1 MSGTEAGSDGDGLP
15 SRGTY
20 TLVIAVEEPVEI
32 RVGALGPRRL
42 DAPAYCYTGSAFGTG
57 GFSRVDRHR
66 RLAAGEHDARHWHVD
81 YLLGHPET
89 ALAGVVKSHGEDVEC
104 PIARR
109 LGEGPIGGFGAS
121 DCDCRSHLVDRPD
134 VREAIAEAKAVH
146 GEVTDPEVV
155 TVESG

>member
-1 MSGTEAGSDGDGLP
+1 MTGTGNRDSDDLP
-15 SRGTY
+15 SEGTY
-20 TLVIAVEEPVEI
+20 TLVIGLEEPVEI
-32 RVGALGPRRL
+32 RVGALGLRRF

-89 ALAGVVKSHGEDVEC
+89 RLAGVVKSHGAEAEC

-109 LGEGPIGGFGAS
+109 LGEGPIEGFGAS
-121 DCDCRSHLVDRPD
+121 DCDCRSHLVDRQN
-134 VREAIAEAKAVH
+134 VREALAEAKAVH
-146 GEVTDPEVV
+146 VEETDPAAVALE
-155 TVESG
+155 TA